1 MPVEIASFM
10 FTLSLLNSEAE
21 LLTAQNTSAEDIHK
35 AIADLSA
42 VKDRLSSLVSPF
54 QPHHFDGA
62 AKAAD
67 LPTAK
72 AADSPTAPPA
82 AKAADSPL
90 TDKHGLNSKLMAEA
104 IRKAA
109 QSAKIHE
116 LLERLEEIHAIFKTL
131 GVDTKYVQDGS
142 DLVMLYLKKMQT
154 PRGTMCS
161 KRYME
166 VKQNFEEDM
175 QNSKTAIAA
184 LNKALADELKNE
196 PKLSSLNDPT
206 EDEEREQYAFA
217 NKLDKLEVQI
227 EKENDILSKRVLA
240 FQQHLTM
247 VRPVNLKAFRKQF
260 EDLFNERVKVLSELR
275 TLEAELAGFE

>member
-82 AKAADSPL
+82 APPAAKAA
-90 TDKHGLNSKLMAEA
+90 EA
-104 IRKAA
+104 K
-109 QSAKIHE
+109 
-116 LLERLEEIHAIFKTL
+116 
-131 GVDTKYVQDGS
+131 
-142 DLVMLYLKKMQT
+142 
-154 PRGTMCS
+154 
-161 KRYME
+161 
-166 VKQNFEEDM
+166 
-175 QNSKTAIAA
+175 
-184 LNKALADELKNE
+184 
-196 PKLSSLNDPT
+196 
-206 EDEEREQYAFA
+206 
-217 NKLDKLEVQI
+217 
-227 EKENDILSKRVLA
+227 
-240 FQQHLTM
+240 
-247 VRPVNLKAFRKQF
+247 
-260 EDLFNERVKVLSELR
+260 
-275 TLEAELAGFE
+275 